1 MTILMV
7 LFILMFVVCAF
18 QVTRFA
24 YTRKLPDMYWLAANF
39 AAAAI
44 GNLFTMVIYV
54 PVVAMIFLIIS
65 GICTVVFVHRVF
77 YRDRKSPYLL
87 IIGLLLVLGVVQMYT
102 AIANPAN
109 TMAMTQLGFAVV
121 WGWQAALSF
130 IAYRDLRNDRTV
142 EDWVKS
148 RYLMWFGYTVV
159 LFCLS
164 VRMLLPLPYAPFE
177 YFLTSPLVILAG
189 IVQYITWVMPES
201 VRNFLNRNYKPLPTA
216 SPAELM
222 ALAEAELAKQ
232 GK

>member
-39 AAAAI
+39 AAAAV
-44 GNLFTMVIYV
+44 GNMFAMVFYV
-54 PVVAMIFLIIS
+54 PVASMIFMITS

-77 YRDRKSPYLL
+77 YRDRKSPYLF
-87 IIGLLLVLGVVQMYT
+87 IIGLLLVLGVVQMYSVIT
-102 AIANPAN
+102 NPAN
-109 TMAMTQLGFAVV
+109 SSAMTQLGFAVV

-142 EDWVKS
+142 EDWVKG
-148 RYLMWFGYTVV
+148 RYLMWFGYTAMMFV
-159 LFCLS
+159 LS
-164 VRMLLPLPYAPFE
+164 TRMLLPLPYAAFE
-177 YFLTSPLVILAG
+177 YYITTPLVILAG
-189 IVQYITWVMPES
+189 IVQYITWAMPES
-201 VRNFLNRNYKPLPTA
+201 VRNYLNRNYKPVPTA
-216 SPAELM
+216 NPAELM
-222 ALAEAELAKQ
+222 AMAEAEMASQ